1 MKTLSLDYRIAMA
14 MRGAAAHVWD
24 LMAIDTERV
33 LTAQDITRHFF
44 NAMEKKNPT
53 ASPYYIKELASAR
66 IAEYIP
72 AEGEGWSYDDNGRIV
87 VTVDTFTCVIYDT
100 SIFAMLAKFES
111 LAGMKIANRA
121 RFTRIEAEELPTAS
135 EVAPVAE
142 FEELPAVEVVEVET
156 VAEVAPVAEVEDIE
170 PEPEQHHTSATLF
183 INGYI
188 AAMVAVMAAFIVFVV
203 KPQSPTAAAMVAP
216 AQVATVAAAI
226 VAEPEP
232 EAEPEVM
239 EISATLENV
248 EIMPDYE
255 ARAAEIERVKE
266 YLTAHYVHP
275 QPIDLTAEEIE
286 EPEVMPID
294 CTLIYSNSEELEEIA
309 DTITEEDTDT
319 ADTIT
324 EEDSD
329 TADTLTDGSTYD
341 YSCNGY
347 TVIVV
352 ESYDSNG
359 EIITASYVVP
369 LNE

>member
-1 MKTLSLDYRIAMA
+1 MKKNDLNNRIARVFEEVA
-14 MRGAAAHVWD
+14 TIIFNQLRGQYLAKFIPGGTAAEVAKQIEKSPVSVGCFTPEVW
-24 LMAIDTERV
+24 EV
-33 LTAQDITRHFF
+33 VTAESYTI
-44 NAMEKKNPT
+44 
-53 ASPYYIKELASAR
+53 S
-66 IAEYIP
+66 
-72 AEGEGWSYDDNGRIV
+72 AEGEITIN
-87 VTVDTFTCVIYDT
+87 VDSFTCRFWHYMVF
-100 SIFAMLAKFES
+100 SLCAKFETI
-111 LAGMKIANRA
+111 ARIKPANRPIFA
-121 RFTRIEAEELPTAS
+121 PIAEVKPTAP

-142 FEELPAVEVVEVET
+142 VEELPAVEVVEVET

-170 PEPEQHHTSATLF
+170 PEPEQHHTSAALF

-203 KPQSPTAAAMVAP
+203 KPQTPTASAMVAP
-216 AQVATVAAAI
+216 AQVAMVAAAP

-232 EAEPEVM
+232 EAEPEVI

-255 ARAAEIERVKE
+255 ARTAEIERVKA
-266 YLTAHYVHP
+266 YLIAHYVHP

-294 CTLIYSNSEELEEIA
+294 CTPIYSNSEELKEIA
-309 DTITEEDTDT
+309 DTITEEDADT

-359 EIITASYVVP
+359 ELITASYVVP